1 MFEQGSLYLLSFDE
15 ALQIEEIVASDERKR
30 N

>member
-1 MFEQGSLYLLSFDE
+1 MFEQGTLYLLYFDE